1 MCSTVQPWVTSC
13 LFFRVSQA
21 IDGKCETCV
30 SATHARW
37 GECAQ
42 RVSRFTP
49 ASHSLLLSWKTSKQ
63 SGLFFRQTF
72 CEVRNGE
79 KWKKWSKNNEKKNAL
94 YVSVNVFNTNALT
107 GDTISTSPTMS
118 LLESGSPCM
127 WSPEPCA
134 GLASCNAKGILSFLS
149 YFKTQSI
156 ASAPGI
162 KPATSRSVVKSS
174 SDLANLAFLSIAGLD
189 CEIDISKSIQNVR
202 AQRSGMVQT
211 EVGLSSFL
219 ASLTLQT
226 LRSKFEFSFVAPIH
240 FLQK

>member
-1 MCSTVQPWVTSC
+1 MASVRHASAQHT
-13 LFFRVSQA
+13 R
-21 IDGKCETCV
+21 DGEN
-30 SATHARW
+30 ARN
-37 GECAQ
+37 
-42 RVSRFTP
+42 VSRALRPPRTRFR
-49 ASHSLLLSWKTSKQ
+49 LLEKRQNNQACS
-63 SGLFFRQTF
+63 SGKRS
-72 CEVRNGE
+72 V
-79 KWKKWSKNNEKKNAL
+79 KWEMVKNEKKWSKNNEKKNAL
-94 YVSVNVFNTNALT
+94 YVNVNVFNTNVLT
-107 GDTISTSPTMS
+107 GDTILTSPTMS
-118 LLESGSPCM
+118 LLESGSPFM
-127 WSPEPCA
+127 WSPEPCE

-149 YFKTQSI
+149 YFKTLSI

-211 EVGLSSFL
+211 EVGLSSSQR
-219 ASLTLQT
+219 SLTPQT

>member
-1 MCSTVQPWVTSC
+1 MASV
-13 LFFRVSQA
+13 RH
-21 IDGKCETCV
+21 V
-30 SATHARW
+30 SAQHTRDGENARN
-37 GECAQ
+37 
-42 RVSRFTP
+42 VSRALRPPRTRFR
-49 ASHSLLLSWKTSKQ
+49 LLEKRQNNQACS
-63 SGLFFRQTF
+63 SGKRS
-72 CEVRNGE
+72 V
-79 KWKKWSKNNEKKNAL
+79 KWEMVKNEKKWSKNNEKKNAL
-94 YVSVNVFNTNALT
+94 YVSVNVFNTNVLT
-107 GDTISTSPTMS
+107 GDTILTSPTMS
-118 LLESGSPCM
+118 LLESGSPFV

-134 GLASCNAKGILSFLS
+134 GLASWNAKGILSFLS
-149 YFKTQSI
+149 YFKTLSV

-219 ASLTLQT
+219 ASLTLKT
-226 LRSKFEFSFVAPIH
+226 IRSKSEFSFVAPIH

>member
-1 MCSTVQPWVTSC
+1 M
-13 LFFRVSQA
+13 
-21 IDGKCETCV
+21 
-30 SATHARW
+30 
-37 GECAQ
+37 
-42 RVSRFTP
+42 
-49 ASHSLLLSWKTSKQ
+49 
-63 SGLFFRQTF
+63 
-72 CEVRNGE
+72 RNGE

-149 YFKTQSI
+149 YFKTLSFGP
-156 ASAPGI
+156 APGI

-174 SDLANLAFLSIAGLD
+174 SDWANLAFLSIAGLD

-211 EVGLSSFL
+211 EVGLSSPL
-219 ASLTLQT
+219 ASLTLKT
-226 LRSKFEFSFVAPIH
+226 LWSKFEFSFVAPIH